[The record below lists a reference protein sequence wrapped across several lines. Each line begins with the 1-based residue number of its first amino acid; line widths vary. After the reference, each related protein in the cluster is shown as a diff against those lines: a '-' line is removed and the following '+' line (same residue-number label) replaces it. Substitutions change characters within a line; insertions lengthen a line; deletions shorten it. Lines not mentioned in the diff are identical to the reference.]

1 MYGLDLGSAG
11 YERPDT
17 VNEMISMLRNWEPED
32 KQKLHL
38 FGADSTAALSSEL
51 EMSDDG
57 DKRGQKRAKDFSQGM
72 RIISRQIADPF
83 KIVWFNNQIR
93 TGDMGQN
100 VTSGGHA
107 IKFHASLRLY
117 ISRSGKIEK
126 QKKIKTG
133 KTIKKVP
140 LFIVFNVG
148 IDDIRGNLVWLK
160 DVTRNSKYPAVDKE
174 YANIYDAI
182 AYIEKE
188 NLEKELREDVIDMW
202 EEIEEE
208 FRMERKKKVR
218 F

>member
-1 MYGLDLGSAG
+1 M
-11 YERPDT
+11 
-17 VNEMISMLRNWEPED
+17 
-32 KQKLHL
+32 

-133 KTIKKVP
+133 KTIKKVIGVESAVQVVKSSVDEPFKKVP